1 MEQVIFRGW
10 VKSSNKMV
18 DFLKLTPFA
27 IDHKLLETIDG
38 LFIPFS
44 EDNILMQYIGLK
56 DMDGNKIFVGDIL
69 EEQNDF
75 RPIKRKY
82 KVFNVQGGFAIN
94 THQDDFYRKV
104 DCILFYESTAHMQTA
119 SFIHSNCKVI
129 GNIYEHLELLVK

>member
-1 MEQVIFRGW
+1 MEHVIFRGW

-18 DFLKLTPFA
+18 DFKKLTPFA

-69 EEQNDF
+69 EEQVD
-75 RPIKRKY
+75 RKERKY

-94 THQDDFYRKV
+94 MHQDDFYRKV
-104 DCILFYESTAHMQTA
+104 DHILFYESTADMQMA
-119 SFIHSNCKVI
+119 SFINSNCKVI
-129 GNIYEHLELLVK
+129 GNIYEHPELLIK